1 MIRAV
6 LDTNVLVSGI
16 LGVEHS
22 SKPPAELFRRL
33 QAREFELVGSGH
45 ILEELIR
52 TLGNAYFSQRISP
65 AEAAQ
70 AVSTIRQYAISVELD
85 DPIEATATHPEDDL
99 ILAAVASAEVDYL
112 VTGDRQL
119 QALRCF
125 GRAEIVSP
133 AEFIA
138 ILDAAR

>member
-33 QAREFELVGSGH
+33 QARGFELVASGY

-65 AEAAQ
+65 VEAAH
-70 AVSTIRQYAISVELD
+70 AVSTIRQYAISVEFDL
-85 DPIEATATHPEDDL
+85 PVEATATHPEDDL
-99 ILAAVASAEVDYL
+99 ILAAVASAQVDYL

-119 QALRCF
+119 QALRSF
-125 GRAEIVSP
+125 GHADIVSP
-133 AEFIA
+133 AAFVA
-138 ILDAAR
+138 ILDAAQ